1 MRTGDLFTPSQ
12 PSPLEGE
19 GEGGGGGEKGIIF
32 NIQRFSIHDGPGIRT
47 TVFFKGC
54 PLRCDWCSNPESQ
67 DPLPQLMTRDFLC
80 VSCGK
85 CAEVC
90 PERAISLTPGGSR
103 QIRWEECNRCFRCV
117 DACLYG
123 SLTAMG
129 RMAGVDEILREVEK
143 DRPFYENSGGGVT
156 LSGGEPL
163 SQPDFVLRL
172 LRRLKERDF
181 HTALDTCGFAP
192 EEAVAAVLPYT
203 DLVLFDIKQLKDEK
217 HMDSTGVSNRLILS
231 NARLVCSRA
240 KTWFRVPLIDGFN
253 DSPEEIKKLADMAKE
268 MGVEKVSFLPYHQGG
283 VTKRLQIGREPSP
296 LANRSPSDEH
306 LQELRK
312 IVGERGMA
320 VSVGS

>member
-1 MRTGDLFTPSQ
+1 MAN
-12 PSPLEGE
+12 EGNPIRNPQSE
-19 GEGGGGGEKGIIF
+19 IRNSDRGIIF

-47 TVFFKGC
+47 SVFFKGC

-80 VSCGK
+80 AACGK
-85 CAEVC
+85 CAEAC
-90 PERAISLTPGGSR
+90 LEKAISLPPGGGR

-123 SLTAMG
+123 SLAAIG
-129 RMAGVDEILREVEK
+129 QIAGVDEILGEVEK

-163 SQPDFVLRL
+163 SQPDFVLQL
-172 LRRLKERDF
+172 LRRMKERDI
-181 HTALDTCGFAP
+181 HTTLDTCGFAP

-203 DLVLFDIKQLKDEK
+203 DLVLFDIKQLNDEK

-240 KTWFRVPLIDGFN
+240 KTWFRVPLIEGFN
-253 DSPEEIKKLADMAKE
+253 DSPEEIKTLADMAKE
-268 MGVEKVSFLPYHQGG
+268 MRVEKISFLPYHEGG

-296 LANRSPSDEH
+296 LPTRSPSDEH
-306 LQELRK
+306 LQKLRK
-312 IVGERGMA
+312 IVEERGLA